1 MIPSDSNNSDS
12 INFHYDSMKI
22 QSKDSK
28 MILLILS
35 ISRQRGRQA
44 RIVLS
49 VIHVQLRLAFS
60 LAAGPVAESHEKF

>member
-1 MIPSDSNNSDS
+1 
-12 INFHYDSMKI
+12 
-22 QSKDSK
+22 

-44 RIVLS
+44 RIVFS

-60 LAAGPVAESHEKF
+60 LAAGPVAESREKS